1 MKLIFYLLIQR
12 MVNIILNKILISD
25 NGICKKW
32 NISTSQLEIITT
44 TTPTE
49 SDFINNGNE
58 KSDLGLIPSDIW
70 ESLINHEVKIIEYT
84 DDPSQNESIC
94 TIETEPFT
102 FYNEMGDNFDVL
114 YYTDNLDKT
123 NANLEITHNYSPLDD
138 LEGDFDLVTYI
149 KNEDIQ
155 EVSTKIN
162 SLPIEQITIDTRDI
176 QLYGDLSKVIVNS
189 IDNIQI
195 NGDIKLVLSFN
206 KGVTWNS
213 FINNS
218 WITIDVNSKID
229 FNTNGMT
236 IEQLQNI
243 NEIDLLSKINNED
256 KTIRLAYYVDEYM
269 STSTPLQISDIKT
282 VQKATLSSPTINNAS
297 LYILNTVSTINLSLK
312 GNTIDGIIDDIDHGK
327 VKYRVYL
334 NNNPYYPAN
343 GDFTSFETTPLNIAI
358 RIDNKDVLMDQQ
370 NTLKVEIQDY
380 WGESDYW
387 ETTFIGTYSGLIFKD
402 SNGEYYSNDIG
413 EVLKYMDIGTL
424 IAGQVSEEY
433 EVHLYNTYGYDV
445 KDIIITPK
453 TDSSA
458 VQIELSK
465 QIEPFISESSLQWD
479 LLSNGEGV
487 VFYVRLA
494 TQYTTPPVKDGIFE
508 LRVNAN
514 PVDTSL

>member
-1 MKLIFYLLIQR
+1 M
-12 MVNIILNKILISD
+12 NKILISD
-25 NGICKKW
+25 NGVYKRW

-58 KSDLGLIPSDIW
+58 KSDIALIPSDIW

-84 DDPSQNESIC
+84 DAPSQNESVCI
-94 TIETEPFT
+94 INTEPFS
-102 FYNEMGDNFDVL
+102 FYEEMGDSFDVL
-114 YYTDNLDKT
+114 YYTDNMDKT
-123 NANLEITHNYSPLDD
+123 SANLEITHNYSPLDD

-149 KNEDIQ
+149 ENEDIQ

-162 SLPIEQITIDTRDI
+162 GLPIEQITIDTRDI

-189 IDNIQI
+189 IDNIQV
-195 NGDIKLVLSFN
+195 NGNIKLVLSFN

-243 NEIDLLSKINNED
+243 NEIDFLSKINNED

-269 STSTPLQISDIKT
+269 SASTPLQISDIKT
-282 VQKATLSSPTINNAS
+282 VQKATLSSPTINTAS

-445 KDIIITPK
+445 KDVIITPK

-479 LLSNGEGV
+479 LLNNGEGV